1 MEGLTR
7 VLKYLLRSVLL
18 CFIVFPLFIS
28 SCVYEFVLGGRA
40 SYGRYE
46 TLYIERA
53 LNPSGA
59 ILDVEIL
66 EDEIQ
71 KKLIQNFPDI
81 RLSSK
86 EDAHLYMRL
95 TCQNLTAELAA
106 VDTVLSDSLPNNLI
120 LESGKIKAP
129 HQLEKLT
136 RSDHGYL
143 KGDLKL
149 VVVVEVWD
157 VYKRERIFIKSY
169 MSENFYNP
177 FFHPMYRLLELDLVE
192 RSILKSV
199 SEPIALQLTSDLAHV
214 L

>member
-1 MEGLTR
+1 MEGLTL
-7 VLKYLLRSVLL
+7 VSKHLPRSVLL
-18 CFIVFPLFIS
+18 CFVVFPLFVS

-40 SYGRYE
+40 GYGRYE

-53 LNPSGA
+53 LNPSGS

-86 EDAHLYMRL
+86 KDAHLYMRL
-95 TCQNLTAELAA
+95 TCQNLTADLAV
-106 VDTVLSDSLPNNLI
+106 VDTVLSDSSPNNLI

-143 KGDLKL
+143 KGTLKL
-149 VVVVEVWD
+149 VVFVEVWD
-157 VYKRERIFIKSY
+157 VYKRERLFIKSY
-169 MSENFYNP
+169 MSEHFYNP

-192 RSILKSV
+192 RSILKAV
-199 SEPIALQLTSDLAHV
+199 SEPIAIQLMSDLAHV